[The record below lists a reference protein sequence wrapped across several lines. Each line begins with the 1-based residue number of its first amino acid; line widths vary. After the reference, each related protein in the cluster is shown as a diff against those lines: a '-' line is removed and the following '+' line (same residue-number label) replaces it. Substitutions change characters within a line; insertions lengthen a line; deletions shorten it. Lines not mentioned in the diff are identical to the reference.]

1 MCWTGQ
7 GHSKV
12 AQGCAQVDY
21 LIRRSRQRG
30 SLEAVSRQQQNASQL
45 LDERLDENLR
55 ASYVQSGPQAIAS
68 AVEEEPE
75 QGDDDA
81 EADDERALAIPMA
94 TIRHFVSHSP
104 VTETRNPKEATK
116 QRSKDPKIQRSKEA
130 KKQIFASLL
139 LCFFGSQRAFGDFP
153 EERAAQLTARVK

>member
-1 MCWTGQ
+1 MKTPG
-7 GHSKV
+7 
-12 AQGCAQVDY
+12 Y
-21 LIRRSRQRG
+21 QRKPG
-30 SLEAVSRQQQNASQL
+30 VKGDS
-45 LDERLDENLR
+45 
-55 ASYVQSGPQAIAS
+55 SYVQSGPQAIAS

-104 VTETRNPKEATK
+104 VTETRNPKEAK
-116 QRSKDPKIQRSKEA
+116 KQRSKEA
-130 KKQIFASLL
+130 NICFFASLL

>member
-1 MCWTGQ
+1 M
-7 GHSKV
+7 
-12 AQGCAQVDY
+12 
-21 LIRRSRQRG
+21 
-30 SLEAVSRQQQNASQL
+30 SRQQQNASQL

-104 VTETRNPKEATK
+104 VTETRNPKKAK
-116 QRSKDPKIQRSKEA
+116 KQRSKEA
-130 KKQIFASLL
+130 KKQRS
-139 LCFFGSQRAFGDFP
+139 
-153 EERAAQLTARVK
+153 K

>member
-1 MCWTGQ
+1 M
-7 GHSKV
+7 
-12 AQGCAQVDY
+12 
-21 LIRRSRQRG
+21 IRRSRHRG
-30 SLEAVSRQQQNASQL
+30 SWEAVSRQQQNASQL

-104 VTETRNPKEATK
+104 VTETPNK
-116 QRSKDPKIQRSKEA
+116 QRSKEVV
-130 KKQIFASLL
+130 ASLL
-139 LCFFGSQRAFGDFP
+139 LWEPAGFRRFPRRAGRP
-153 EERAAQLTARVK
+153 INGAREIK

>member
-1 MCWTGQ
+1 MF
-7 GHSKV
+7 
-12 AQGCAQVDY
+12 
-21 LIRRSRQRG
+21 RRSRHRG
-30 SLEAVSRQQQNASQL
+30 SWEAVSRQQQNASQL

-104 VTETRNPKEATK
+104 VTETRNPKEAK
-116 QRSKDPKIQRSKEA
+116 KQRSKEA
-130 KKQIFASLL
+130 KKQILL

>member
-1 MCWTGQ
+1 M
-7 GHSKV
+7 
-12 AQGCAQVDY
+12 
-21 LIRRSRQRG
+21 IRRSRHRG
-30 SLEAVSRQQQNASQL
+30 SWEDVSRQQQNASQL

-104 VTETRNPKEATK
+104 VTETRNPKEAKK
-116 QRSKDPKIQRSKEA
+116 QRSKDPK
-130 KKQIFASLL
+130 KQSLL
-139 LCFFGSQRAFGDFP
+139 LCFFASLLLWEPAGFRRFPRRAGRP
-153 EERAAQLTARVK
+153 INGAREIK

>member
-1 MCWTGQ
+1 MWRGTKASCVEALLDLCRDDGLIVTEHVCWTGQ

-21 LIRRSRQRG
+21 LIRRSRHRG
-30 SLEAVSRQQQNASQL
+30 SWEAVSRQQQNASQL

-81 EADDERALAIPMA
+81 EVDDENAGN
-94 TIRHFVSHSP
+94 S
-104 VTETRNPKEATK
+104 
-116 QRSKDPKIQRSKEA
+116 DGDGD
-130 KKQIFASLL
+130 KKTF
-139 LCFFGSQRAFGDFP
+139 C
-153 EERAAQLTARVK
+153 

>member
-1 MCWTGQ
+1 MRNGRARDDGLVIAKHVRWTGQ
-7 GHSKV
+7 GNSKI

-21 LIRRSRQRG
+21 LIRRSRHRG
-30 SLEAVSRQQQNASQL
+30 SWEAVSRQQQNASQL

-81 EADDERALAIPMA
+81 EADDESA
-94 TIRHFVSHSP
+94 
-104 VTETRNPKEATK
+104 
-116 QRSKDPKIQRSKEA
+116 
-130 KKQIFASLL
+130 
-139 LCFFGSQRAFGDFP
+139 GDSDGDGNNKTFC
-153 EERAAQLTARVK
+153 